1 MTRASDVLP
10 EPISWLWKGWLAAD
24 KMHVLGGAP
33 GAGKTTIASALAATV
48 STGGRWPDGARSIAG
63 NVVVWSGEDDPADT
77 LIPRLALAGANLSR
91 VYFVTGIREGNERL
105 FHYRFGFSAT
115 RAARRQVIAIQQT
128 YDLSDSEI
136 RWLKHAGHLRIS
148 RTDMTLDPSR
158 LLPVTGWIQLTV
170 FSIVCIAMIF
180 QVAFSGAPAWK
191 QGLGLTIL
199 AAIWFAGA
207 AMLFKLYVVPWNTLK
222 RSGAIAACRRPRT

>member
-1 MTRASDVLP
+1 MEEQQDAQRIQLN
-10 EPISWLWKGWLAAD
+10 LA
-24 KMHVLGGAP
+24 KFQRN
-33 GAGKTTIASALAATV
+33 AGRDYHEYFIPS
-48 STGGRWPDGARSIAG
+48 SIK
-63 NVVVWSGEDDPADT
+63 
-77 LIPRLALAGANLSR
+77 LALAMTPQAELDAQAEDND
-91 VYFVTGIREGNERL
+91 RL
-105 FHYRFGFSAT
+105 FRYRFGFSAT
-115 RAARRQVIAIQQT
+115 RAVRRQVIAIQQT

-148 RTDMTLDPSR
+148 RTDTTLDPSC
-158 LLPVTGWIQLTV
+158 LMPVTGWIQLTV

-191 QGLGLTIL
+191 QGLGQTIL

-207 AMLFKLYVVPWNTLK
+207 AMLFKLYVAPWNTLK